1 MLPHESGFAGLRLY
15 DWRREGQVQE
25 IAAVILI
32 RKLETYNDANNIC
45 NVFGLFKLFP
55 KLHLNYA

>member
-1 MLPHESGFAGLRLY
+1 MLPHESGFPGLRLY

-32 RKLETYNDANNIC
+32 RKLETNIMMLTTYVIFL
-45 NVFGLFKLFP
+45 VFLSSFQSFI
-55 KLHLNYA
+55 